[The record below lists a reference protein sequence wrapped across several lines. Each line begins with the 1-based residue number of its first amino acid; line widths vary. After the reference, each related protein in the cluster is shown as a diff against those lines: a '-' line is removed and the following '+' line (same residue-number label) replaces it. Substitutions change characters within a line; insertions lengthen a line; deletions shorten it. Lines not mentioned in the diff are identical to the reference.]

1 MSEAELPVIT
11 RPSGDDAAVQSKR
24 KSYVLKYCF
33 FNHKLGMTFKIVN
46 GRIVL
51 DGVDKQLAERSGPS
65 RRVSSRKSG
74 RLSIVSVVDTKGDDE
89 REEGDGKDAE
99 AGESAL
105 HEGNDDAA
113 DNDSES
119 PSTPIISM
127 KKMSSKEESPTKQR
141 PSTPSTSDT
150 SAPLAMSS
158 SSQVNGN
165 GTSSAAGFA
174 PVVSTL
180 EYSGIAYGSNDYSVA
195 SAAPTSSSHKVI
207 IVFFVSDYSRII
219 VAQLNI
225 VHNVKRHLLCLCAVD
240 FSRI

>member
-11 RPSGDDAAVQSKR
+11 RPPADDSSVVPSKR
-24 KSYVLKYCF
+24 KSHVLKYCF

-89 REEGDGKDAE
+89 REEGEGKDAE
-99 AGESAL
+99 VGESAL

-113 DNDSES
+113 DNDSEA
-119 PSTPIISM
+119 PSTPIVSM

-141 PSTPSTSDT
+141 TPGPSTAET
-150 SAPLAMSS
+150 SAPLAISS
-158 SSQVNGN
+158 SSQANSNGAS
-165 GTSSAAGFA
+165 SSANGFA

-195 SAAPTSSSHKVI
+195 NATSTSSSQKVS
-207 IVFFVSDYSRII
+207 IVPP
-219 VAQLNI
+219 
-225 VHNVKRHLLCLCAVD
+225 
-240 FSRI
+240 

>member
-11 RPSGDDAAVQSKR
+11 RLPADDSSVVPSKR
-24 KSYVLKYCF
+24 KSHVLKYCF

-65 RRVSSRKSG
+65 RRISSRKSG

-89 REEGDGKDAE
+89 REEGEGKDAE
-99 AGESAL
+99 VGESAL

-113 DNDSES
+113 DNDSEA
-119 PSTPIISM
+119 PSTPIVSM

-141 PSTPSTSDT
+141 TPPTLTAET
-150 SAPLAMSS
+150 SAPLAISS
-158 SSQVNGN
+158 SSQANSSS
-165 GTSSAAGFA
+165 TSSANGFA

-195 SAAPTSSSHKVI
+195 SAAPTSSSQKVSI
-207 IVFFVSDYSRII
+207 ALFISNGR
-219 VAQLNI
+219 
-225 VHNVKRHLLCLCAVD
+225 CC
-240 FSRI
+240 